1 MTAPIIGIV
10 CCNKTVERHPSQ
22 SVHNKF
28 IRAVTCV
35 GGVPILLPSQL
46 AEHDGLNDG
55 LTEVL
60 SMLSGVLLTG
70 SLSNVAPTRYD
81 AEHDEEKQDLKRDA
95 LTFSILQYALAQDL
109 PVLGICRGHQ
119 ELNVA
124 MGGTLYPK
132 VHEVEGM
139 LDHREDN
146 SQPLEVQYAPVQ
158 HLNITGEW
166 LKSIAGVD
174 SAKINSLHGQGIKGL
189 GEKLSIEAQTDDG
202 LIECIKATEH
212 PFAVGVQWH
221 PEWQTEQNDF
231 YRAILRAFVEAA
243 SAYASR

>member
-10 CCNKTVERHPSQ
+10 CCNKVVEQHPSQ
-22 SVHNKF
+22 SAHDKF

-35 GGVPILLPSQL
+35 GGVPVLLPSQL
-46 AEHDGLNDG
+46 AEHGGLNAG
-55 LTEVL
+55 LTKVL

-70 SLSNVAPTRYD
+70 SLSNVAPARYD

-95 LTFSILQYALAQDL
+95 LTFSILHYALAQDL

-124 MGGTLYPK
+124 MGGTLHPK
-132 VHEVEGM
+132 VHKVEGM
-139 LDHREDN
+139 LDHREDD
-146 SQPLEVQYAPVQ
+146 SQPLDVQYSPLQ
-158 HLNITGEW
+158 HLNITGDW

-174 SAKINSLHGQGIKGL
+174 RVLINSLHGQGIKDVGNH
-189 GEKLSIEAQTDDG
+189 LSVEAQTGDG
-202 LIECIKATEH
+202 LIECIKATDH

-221 PEWQTEQNDF
+221 PEWQTEHNDF

-243 SAYASR
+243 SAYAER